1 MIGQRLKEIRMEL
14 PPEVKLVAV
23 SKFKPVEDIMEAYQ
37 AGQRA
42 FAESRPQELVKKAS
56 VLPDDIEW
64 HFIGH
69 LQTNKIKL
77 ILPYVNLIQSVD
89 SIHLLEELDRQASI
103 FCRTVDCLLEI
114 HISREESKQ
123 GFAPSEMAQV
133 VEECRHI
140 RNVNIKGVMGMAS
153 LSGDDRLIHSEF
165 KALRQLADRFGN
177 AGLGIVSMGMTSDY
191 KIAVQEGTNLV
202 RIGTAIFGNRI

>member
-133 VEECRHI
+133 VEECRHF

>member
-37 AGQRA
+37 AGQRV

-133 VEECRHI
+133 MEECRHF

-153 LSGDDRLIHSEF
+153 LNGDDRLIHSEF

>member
-37 AGQRA
+37 AGQRV

-133 VEECRHI
+133 VEECRHF

>member
-133 VEECRHI
+133 VEECRHF
-140 RNVNIKGVMGMAS
+140 RNDNIKGVMGMAS

>member
-1 MIGQRLKEIRMEL
+1 MIGQRLKEIKMEL
-14 PPEVKLVAV
+14 PLDVKLVAV
-23 SKFKPVEDIMEAYQ
+23 SKFKPVEDILEAYE

-42 FAESRPQELVKKAS
+42 FAESRPQELAAKAA
-56 VLPDDIEW
+56 VLPADIEW

-89 SIHLLEELDRQASI
+89 SIHLLEELDRQASG
-103 FCRTVDCLLEI
+103 FGRTVDCLLEV
-114 HISREESKQ
+114 HISGEESKQ
-123 GFAPSEMAQV
+123 GFAPSEMVQV
-133 VEECRHI
+133 VDECR
-140 RNVNIKGVMGMAS
+140 RFQNVNIKGVMGMAS
-153 LSGDDRLIHSEF
+153 LSGDEKLIHSEF
-165 KALRQLADRFGN
+165 KALRQIADRFGN

-191 KIAVQEGTNLV
+191 RIAVQEGTNLV

>member
-1 MIGQRLKEIRMEL
+1 MIAERLKEIRMEL
-14 PPEVKLVAV
+14 PPDVKLVAV
-23 SKFKPVEDIMEAYQ
+23 SKFKPVEDILEAYE

-42 FAESRPQELVKKAS
+42 FAESRPQELAAKAE

-89 SIHLLEELDRQASI
+89 SIHLLEELDRQASVLD
-103 FCRTVDCLLEI
+103 RTVDCLLEV
-114 HISREESKQ
+114 HISGEESKQ
-123 GFAPSEMAQV
+123 GFAPSEIAQV
-133 VEECRHI
+133 VEECRRFRHI
-140 RNVNIKGVMGMAS
+140 NIKGFMGMAS
-153 LSGDDRLIHSEF
+153 LSGDENLIHSEF

-191 KIAVQEGTNLV
+191 RIAVQEGTNLV